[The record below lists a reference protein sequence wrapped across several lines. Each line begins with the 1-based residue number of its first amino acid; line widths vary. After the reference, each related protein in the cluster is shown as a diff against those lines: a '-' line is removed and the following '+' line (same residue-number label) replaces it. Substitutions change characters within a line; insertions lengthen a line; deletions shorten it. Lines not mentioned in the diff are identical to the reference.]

1 MSLFCCCCFFLS
13 PSPYAKY
20 NTEPYVND
28 NAMDQWLSRWD
39 SWTSSISIT
48 WTFVKNSN
56 SQVLSQ
62 MQKLCA
68 DGSPPSVLILIAS
81 LADSDDAEVWEPYP
95 RCGKPKYDTL
105 GMTNLDSELKSRD
118 ITLWIKVHIV
128 KAMVYPVV
136 IYGCKSWAIKKVEH
150 WSTDAFKLWCWR
162 RLESPLDC
170 KEIKPVNPKEN
181 QLWIFIGR
189 TDAEIDTPILWLP
202 DAKNQLTGKDSDVGK
217 QRGQERRG
225 WQKLRCLDGMIDSM
239 DMSLSKFQEA
249 MRDRGAWY
257 ATVLGVTKS
266 DTI

>member
-81 LADSDDAEVWEPYP
+81 LADSDDAEV
-95 RCGKPKYDTL
+95 
-105 GMTNLDSELKSRD
+105 
-118 ITLWIKVHIV
+118 
-128 KAMVYPVV
+128 
-136 IYGCKSWAIKKVEH
+136 
-150 WSTDAFKLWCWR
+150 
-162 RLESPLDC
+162 
-170 KEIKPVNPKEN
+170 
-181 QLWIFIGR
+181 
-189 TDAEIDTPILWLP
+189 
-202 DAKNQLTGKDSDVGK
+202 
-217 QRGQERRG
+217 
-225 WQKLRCLDGMIDSM
+225 
-239 DMSLSKFQEA
+239 
-249 MRDRGAWY
+249 
-257 ATVLGVTKS
+257 
-266 DTI
+266 